1 MAGLALPRF
10 RWLILGAIAA
20 GSWVVYQDMKAP
32 RPPQKVGHMRAERTQ
47 APAPRPQKPVV
58 GKREAAGP
66 NHATQS
72 AERPVPPAPV
82 GAKPAAAAKVVRD
95 KGGQDKDRQ
104 DGGAPQSTALAL
116 PRTVERPPP
125 KPQRI
130 VTSSISKQDAA
141 QTRAAPQASPPKH
154 SFVQTRTRVQLRAQA
169 RPDAAIIATLEPRT
183 VMREMARSGDWRLVM
198 GDGRK
203 GWIRSEQIAS
213 PTFLPRRPKLPLAK
227 VGQARTQAKTGTQ
240 AKLATR

>member
-58 GKREAAGP
+58 AKREAAGP
-66 NHATQS
+66 KAATQS

-82 GAKPAAAAKVVRD
+82 GAKPASTAKAGPD
-95 KGGQDKDRQ
+95 KS
-104 DGGAPQSTALAL
+104 APRRTALAL
-116 PRTVERPPP
+116 PKTVQRPPP
-125 KPQRI
+125 KPQQI
-130 VTSSISKQDAA
+130 VTSSINKQNASA
-141 QTRAAPQASPPKH
+141 TQARAAPTASPPKH

-169 RPDAAIIATLEPRT
+169 RPDAAVIGTLEPRT
-183 VMREMARSGDWRLVM
+183 VMRELARSGDWRLVM

-213 PTFLPRRPKLPLAK
+213 PTFLPRRPKLPLAEVK
-227 VGQARTQAKTGTQ
+227 QAKAGKHTGTQ
-240 AKLATR
+240 AKLTTR